1 MRITIE
7 TGEGTYGATATR
19 IEAANAAAL
28 KSPLARRIVALLA
41 EKPRFPRELAE
52 ATGAH
57 EQGVYYHVRKLE
69 AAGIVRI
76 ESVEQRRGLTA
87 QRYELASDAVV
98 VMLREPKRSSGR
110 APKRSTWLEPFIK
123 DGTLDA
129 RIIVGS
135 PDPHGPL
142 KARSR
147 DGYFGMDLA
156 LFLGTFT
163 TIIPEGKVVLDTDAR
178 DEDLTGNL
186 IVIGGPIVNAVAGRL
201 NDASPIRFDEDG
213 KRIVSTI
220 SGRDYLEEATGV
232 VCSFESPL
240 AERRRVLWVYGLR
253 NAGTRAA
260 ITAFLKRFTE
270 LRAGNRVDGS
280 ASRVVIGVDLDSDGA
295 VDDVEFLE

>member
-1 MRITIE
+1 MRLTIDRVD
-7 TGEGTYGATATR
+7 GTYAASVKEIDASSAKALGTTR
-19 IEAANAAAL
+19 
-28 KSPLARRIVALLA
+28 ARSIAKLLA
-41 EKPRFPRELAE
+41 EKPRYPAE
-52 ATGAH
+52 IARALNIH
-57 EQGVYYHVRKLE
+57 EQGVYYHLRRLE
-69 AAGIVRI
+69 KAGIVR
-76 ESVEQRRGLTA
+76 VEAEEKRRGVIA

-98 VMLREPKRSSGR
+98 VLLREPKRSSGR
-110 APKRSTWLEPFIK
+110 APKRSAWLEPFVK

-129 RIIVGS
+129 RIVVGS

-163 TIIPEGKVVLDTDAR
+163 TIIPEGKVLLDTEAR
-178 DEDLTGNL
+178 DEDLSGNL

-201 NDASPIRFDEDG
+201 NDASPIGFDEDG
-213 KRIVSTI
+213 KRVVSTI

-232 VCSFESPL
+232 VCSFPSPF
-240 AERRRVLWVYGLR
+240 AADRRILWVYGLR

-260 ITAFLKRFTE
+260 IASFLKRFSE
-270 LRAGNRVDGS
+270 LRAGNRIDGS
-280 ASRVVIGVDLDSDGA
+280 PNRVVIGLDLDSDGV